1 MNKFITFKNKFQFQ
15 KNESEINIEEE
26 EKEVIKEAEG
36 ENKEE
41 IVVDI
46 KENNEDTKEKNKGH
60 KEDVDTKEKNIGDKE
75 DEDTNE
81 KNKDVKVDKENN
93 KVDKE
98 NNKVD
103 EKIIQLENMDNE
115 QLKKDFSK
123 IEKRQEIRSKKD
135 ELLIRIF
142 RILNYDVDNIKD
154 LSSITLQRDLLR
166 GKEITKKILELVPEL
181 REVYNSSYL
190 TCLHDNSIFK
200 QKFPVINLVRQIL
213 KCNHLLMTPKVVS
226 NGYDK
231 ASGKKLITR
240 IFVIEKELF

>member
-1 MNKFITFKNKFQFQ
+1 MDKFITFKNKFQFQ

-46 KENNEDTKEKNKGH
+46 KDNNEDTKEKNKGH

-81 KNKDVKVDKENN
+81 KNKDV

>member
-1 MNKFITFKNKFQFQ
+1 MDKFITFKNKFQFQ

-81 KNKDVKVDKENN
+81 KNKEV